1 MPSFWLEFDQ
11 NGAQQQRTFNSSSII
26 LGRDPSADF
35 VINHPT
41 VSRQHA
47 MILHNPQG
55 GFVLRVLSRGGL
67 TALDGAQVSGDVP
80 IYDGSTVNLGQMAM
94 VFRSYEA
101 QQNPAAGGGFGQQQ
115 PGGFGQQPGGFGQ
128 QQPGGFGQQSAAAG
142 GFGQQPG
149 GFGQQPGGFGQQP
162 AAGGGF
168 GQQPGGFG
176 QQPSQPAQP
185 APADNFNQAPS
196 PDTSMSGDKKTVW
209 DEIAESAAAQEDESD
224 KALTDFQKMQQAEA
238 KAEGGTSP
246 LLIGVAFIAVLAT
259 GAFLFLGGG
268 EQVVKKKN
276 AIPFDELPEFQVD
289 VKCVGQDA
297 CVETAKRLYKVGL
310 QLLEKKDANVT
321 HLFLGYQKLYES
333 KAYLDRVKASPPA
346 EMSKLPTQIKT
357 HRDELN
363 KIFRGYRASYH
374 TNKKRKMHRN
384 MADALAAIK
393 SYFPDKTS
401 REYKYASAEEIKMKA
416 EGIYP
421 RAQ

>member
-26 LGRDPSADF
+26 LGRDPAADF

-80 IYDGSTVNLGQMAM
+80 IYDGSAVNLGQMAM

-101 QQNPAAGGGFGQQQ
+101 QQNPAAGGYGGFGQHQPDAGGFGQQSGGFGQQSGGFGQQPAAGGFGQQQQ

-128 QQPGGFGQQSAAAG
+128 QH
-142 GFGQQPG
+142 
-149 GFGQQPGGFGQQP
+149 
-162 AAGGGF
+162 
-168 GQQPGGFG
+168 
-176 QQPSQPAQP
+176 SQPAGNFNHQP
-185 APADNFNQAPS
+185 A
-196 PDTSMSGDKKTVW
+196 PDTSMSGMEKKTVW
-209 DEIAESAAAQEDESD
+209 DEIAESAAAQEDVAD

-238 KAEGGTSP
+238 KAEAGTSP
-246 LLIGVAFIAVLAT
+246 ILIGVVFIAILAT
-259 GAFLFLGGG
+259 GSFLLLGGG
-268 EQVVKKKN
+268 EQVVKKKDV
-276 AIPFDELPEFQVD
+276 IPFDELPEFQVD

-297 CVETAKRLYKVGL
+297 CVETSMRLYKVGL

-333 KAYLDRVKASPPA
+333 KAYLDRVKASTPP
-346 EMSKLPTQIKT
+346 EMSNLPTQMKT

-401 REYKYASAEEIKMKA
+401 REFKYASAEEIKMKA